1 MEVVMKKVISIFL
14 GILIILSLNCAKKI
28 KAPTGDEILWA
39 SEKPRPS
46 WAYEE
51 PYVEGGIQYF
61 VGMSYKYADEKSA
74 RDDAERDARL
84 RAIRYLETAARET
97 FERII
102 AEMGLTG
109 GVLNPSDAAR
119 GYVEL
124 VSQAVI
130 QKTKVVKFYVEQRR
144 SAATKEIY
152 YLVFAKLM
160 VPDEQVLE
168 SFEEY
173 TNRKRAEW
181 KMAKEQIDRVNEA
194 FRSYWESK
202 KKEQE
207 LKQEKKEGEEK

>member
-109 GVLNPSDAAR
+109 GVLNPSDATR
-119 GYVEL
+119 DYIEL

-130 QKTKVVKFYVEQRR
+130 QKTKVVKFYVEQRK

-168 SFEEY
+168 SFEDY